1 MADITLSE
9 EALQK
14 RQKIAELRNL
24 LSQLFEEREHMITF
38 EKNLLIAQYTDLI
51 GKLQYEEFVVKV
63 AVMKLKRT
71 AQLIQVSI
79 NRGEPIVPQT
89 IAQQIDVEFAEYQQE
104 IEEQIETIKAAKTYL
119 EAPLMSE
126 DDSAD
131 MKRIYR
137 LLVKRLHPDWN
148 PEISQDKKDLFI
160 RAQAAYKVCDVQE
173 LRNILLM
180 LETEEEIQ
188 IKEKNIDDD
197 ILRLEK
203 SIDDIKERIHKLEN
217 TFPFTFRKQLIDQ
230 IWIEKR
236 QSEIRANIQTL
247 TEERMVWETYV
258 STLSGGVNLSIAEA

>member
-14 RQKIAELRNL
+14 RQKIAELRNY
-24 LSQLFEEREHMITF
+24 LSQLFEECEHMITF

-51 GKLQYEEFVVKV
+51 GKLQYEEFVERV
-63 AVMKLKRT
+63 AVMKLKRKSQMMQ
-71 AQLIQVSI
+71 AYV
-79 NRGEPIVPQT
+79 NRGER
-89 IAQQIDVEFAEYQQE
+89 IAYQEIEQQLNVEFAAYQQQ
-104 IEEQIETIKAAKTYL
+104 IEEQIETIKVAKSYL
-119 EAPLMSE
+119 DSPLMSE

-148 PEISQDKKDLFI
+148 PELSQDKKDLFV

-180 LETEEEIQ
+180 LDTEEEIQ
-188 IKEKNIDDD
+188 IKEKSIDDD

-203 SIDDIKERIHKLEN
+203 SIEDIKERIHKLGN
-217 TFPFTFRKQLIDQ
+217 TFPFTFREQLRDQ

-236 QSEIRANIQTL
+236 QSEIRESIQTL
-247 TEERMVWETYV
+247 KEERMIWETYV
-258 STLSGGVNLSIAEA
+258 GTLAGGINLSTAEA